1 MKRLIAILLSLITV
15 FAIFTG
21 CEKPA
26 SQDGD
31 SSSPTAT
38 AKATAKATPQ
48 PTPVVPDVTEKTDY
62 VTDTWVAVEIE
73 FKADVEV
80 KDFNDAVLDV
90 TFTNRET
97 GTQLVM
103 PGFWDGGDSWKVRFA
118 PTEHGIWEYVT
129 KTSGATELGINGKT
143 GTVAANSY
151 KGDLAIYKHGF
162 VKTQENLRY
171 FIYADGTPFF
181 YLGDTHWNMPTEEY
195 DSAGKNAGN
204 IQTDSHFKY
213 IVDRRAAQGFTVY
226 QSEPI
231 GASYDVDDGK
241 ISKADIRGF
250 QRMDLYFQ
258 YIAQKGLVHA
268 NAELI
273 FPSSATKKGFSS
285 NVEAL
290 TRYWVAR
297 YGAYPVMWTLGQEV
311 DDAKNQA
318 DGTLQ
323 VYLRMC
329 AQIYKCDPYHS
340 PISAHQLNG
349 SSITVNGGAPIR
361 PIDGGYNE
369 YDPTQNK
376 ISGVT
381 RASKFKDVLGHSW
394 WANQWRPVVDQQY
407 NFFIPIDYWE
417 NGGNKPI
424 VNYEARYHF
433 LYGGDFCM
441 RAQAW
446 IAYLTG
452 HAGHAY
458 GGADMWLYQ
467 GRYATDSDGFDGVE
481 TITVEKKITTHWS
494 DLIDANISNELIY
507 LRGFMEH
514 AGWYELTPDFDY
526 GKAFK
531 KSASKEGYYACAHN
545 GDEVYV
551 VYLYNRTKDSAG
563 SLVNMDANATYT
575 AQWFDTRTGTYT
587 LISDSI
593 KTNGEYDIP
602 QKPVADDMVLLVT
615 KN

>member
-1 MKRLIAILLSLITV
+1 MKKLIAILLSLISI
-15 FAIFTG
+15 FAIFAG
-21 CEKPA
+21 CNQSA
-26 SQDGD
+26 SEGGEA
-31 SSSPTAT
+31 SNPTAT
-38 AKATAKATPQ
+38 VTATPQ
-48 PTPVVPDVTEKTDY
+48 PTPVVPDITEKTDY
-62 VTDTWVAVEIE
+62 TTDAWVAVEIE
-73 FKADVEV
+73 FRAKKEV

-97 GTQLVM
+97 GTQIVM
-103 PGFWDGGDSWKVRFA
+103 PGFWDGGISWKVRFA
-118 PTEHGIWEYVT
+118 PTEHGIWDYVT
-129 KTSGATELGINGKT
+129 ATSGETDLGINGKT
-143 GTVAANSY
+143 GTVAANNY
-151 KGDLAIYKHGF
+151 KGDLDIYKHGF
-162 VKTQENLRY
+162 VKTQPNVRY
-171 FIYADGTPFF
+171 FTYADGTPFF

-195 DSAGKNAGN
+195 DSAGNRAGN

-231 GASYDVDDGK
+231 GASYNVTDGK
-241 ISKADIRGF
+241 ISKADIIGF
-250 QRMDLYFQ
+250 KKMDLYFQ
-258 YIAQKGLVHA
+258 YIAKKGLVHA

-273 FPSSATKKGFSS
+273 FPSSATQSGFAN

-318 DGTLQ
+318 AGTLQ
-323 VYLRMC
+323 VYQRMC
-329 AQIYKCDPYHS
+329 MQIYKVDPYHS

-349 SSITVNGGAPIR
+349 ASVTVDGFVFIR
-361 PIDGGYNE
+361 GIDGGYGG

-376 ISGVT
+376 FTAYT
-381 RASKFKDVLGHSW
+381 RASSFKDVLGHSW

-407 NFFIPIDYWE
+407 NFGIPKDYWE
-417 NGGNKPI
+417 NGQNKPI

-452 HAGHAY
+452 HVGHGY

-467 GRYATDSDGFDGVE
+467 GTYSFDSEAFDGVE
-481 TITVEKKITTHWS
+481 NISIEKKKTTYWS

-507 LRGFMEH
+507 LRGFMESV
-514 AGWYELTPDFDY
+514 GWYELTPDFDY

-531 KSASKEGYYACAHN
+531 KSESKEGYYACAN
-545 GDEVYV
+545 NKDEVYV
-551 VYLYNRTKDSAG
+551 VYLYNRTTDSAG
-563 SLVNMDANATYT
+563 SLVNMDKNATYT
-575 AQWFDTRTGTYT
+575 AQWFDTRTGRYT
-587 LISDSI
+587 LITKEL
-593 KTNGEYDIP
+593 KTADGTYDIP
-602 QKPVADDMVLLVT
+602 QKPVADDMILLVT